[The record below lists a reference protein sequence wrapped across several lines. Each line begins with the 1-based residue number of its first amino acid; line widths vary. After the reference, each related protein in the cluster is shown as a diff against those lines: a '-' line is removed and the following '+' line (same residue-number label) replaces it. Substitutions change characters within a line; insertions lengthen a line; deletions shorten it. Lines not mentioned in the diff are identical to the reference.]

1 MARFVFVI
9 INHALA
15 FVAVDPALTKAASWP
30 VQAKPASFAVGSEG
44 HLPALNGGAGSLAEL
59 RSVLLLPRRVEL
71 LKKFTLSNKLEVGQ
85 R

>member
-44 HLPALNGGAGSLAEL
+44 HLPALNGG
-59 RSVLLLPRRVEL
+59 RWQPCRVA
-71 LKKFTLSNKLEVGQ
+71 LSPAFATSSGAPEKVHPVQ
-85 R
+85 QA